1 MVVQPAGMHLAQLN
15 VGRAR
20 FATDDPRMGEFMGAL
35 DSVNALAERSPGFVW
50 RLQSEAGNAQYQ
62 SNTMSDAIGQFFQ
75 TLQLAHNFSPARLD
89 TSLIWHVS
97 LRQILTVTGVM
108 EPSRKSN
115 ALAVS
120 LDSGD

>member
-1 MVVQPAGMHLAQLN
+1 MIKDAEDLLDLFLLKAVVESRGCVEQNQRGAVN
-15 VGRAR
+15 CT
-20 FATDDPRMGEFMGAL
+20 TDDVPHSAAKHSDR
-35 DSVNALAERSPGFVW
+35 DQ
-50 RLQSEAGNAQYQ
+50 QSEAGNAQYQ